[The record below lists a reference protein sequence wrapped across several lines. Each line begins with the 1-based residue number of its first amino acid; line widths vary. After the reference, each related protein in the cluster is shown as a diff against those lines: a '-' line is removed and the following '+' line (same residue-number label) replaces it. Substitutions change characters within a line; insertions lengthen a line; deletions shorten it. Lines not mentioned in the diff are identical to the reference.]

1 MQEVWV
7 WVCVVAV
14 FLGTAPQL
22 AALIQFLLVGLHGVR
37 NHYPH
42 CAPATR
48 RVAVLIPAWNEG
60 LVIDNTI
67 EHMMSLD
74 YPRDALRVYVID
86 DASTD
91 QTPQLAQA
99 AALRYP
105 GNVFHL
111 RREKG
116 GQGKAHTLNYGLAHV
131 LGDDWMEAVL
141 ITDADVQYSRDALTR
156 MVRHLADP
164 KVGAIT
170 AYIKEGSDPGGYV
183 SRSIAFEYITA
194 QAASRR
200 AQNVMGVM
208 ACVAGGAQLHSR
220 ENLIAIG
227 GAIDTSTLAEDT
239 YTTFLTEL
247 SGRRALF
254 DPSAVVWAEEP
265 DALVSLWKQRL
276 RWARGNLQL
285 SWAFR
290 HAWFRPFSH
299 RGIGGLVFGLIWFAT
314 VLTPILMLMAMVG
327 GLSLLFLNPAWAW
340 RAFHVLWLTNVF
352 VYLFQLLMCFVI
364 DPQTSKRSWL
374 EGALFP
380 GLLSVGLMAW
390 SVFPERLQ
398 QLVLAFPSPGE
409 QWDWHAVVILALY
422 AWVGACMAA
431 AWALYR
437 LERAGAPAW
446 LVRPLLALVGVG
458 PVLCAVSLSAYVQEL
473 RGAERKWDKT
483 VKTGK
488 VRQLE

>member
-7 WVCVVAV
+7 WVCVLAV

-22 AALIQFLLVGLHGVR
+22 AAFVQFLLVGVHGVR
-37 NHYPH
+37 NHYAR
-42 CAPATR
+42 CAPVTR
-48 RVAVLIPAWNEG
+48 RIAVLIPAWNEG
-60 LVIDNTI
+60 LVIANTI

-91 QTPQLAQA
+91 QTPQLARD

-105 GNVFHL
+105 GSVFHL

-116 GQGKAHTLNYGLAHV
+116 GQGKAHTLNFGLAHV
-131 LGDDWMEAVL
+131 LDSDWMEAVL
-141 ITDADVQYSRDALTR
+141 ITDADVVFSRDALNR

-164 KVGAIT
+164 KVGAVT
-170 AYIKEGSDPGGYV
+170 AYIKEGSDPGGFV

-220 ENLIAIG
+220 ENLVAIG

-247 SGRRALF
+247 RGRRALF
-254 DPSAVVWAEEP
+254 DGNAIVWAEEP

-285 SWAFR
+285 TWAFR

-299 RGIGGLVFGLIWFAT
+299 RGIGGWMFGLIWFST
-314 VLTPILMLMAMVG
+314 LLTPILMLAAMTAC
-327 GLSLLFLNPAWAW
+327 LALLLLHHGWAW
-340 RAFHVLWLTNVF
+340 RAFHVLWLINAF
-352 VYLFQLLMCFVI
+352 VYLFVLLFSCLI
-364 DPQTSKRSWL
+364 DAATAKRAWL
-374 EGALFP
+374 EGILFP
-380 GLLSVGLMAW
+380 GLMSLGLMAL
-390 SVFPERLQ
+390 SLFPDRAYH
-398 QLVLAFPSPGE
+398 LVQSFPTLHE
-409 QWDWHAVVILALY
+409 AWDWRVLVIVFMY
-422 AWVGACMAA
+422 AWVGGCMAA
-431 AWALYR
+431 GWGLYR

-446 LVRPLLALVGVG
+446 LVRPLLAVVGYG
-458 PVLCAVSLSAYVQEL
+458 PVLCAVSFAAYVAEW
-473 RGAERKWDKT
+473 RGAERSWDKT
-483 VKTGK
+483 VKIGK

>member
-1 MQEVWV
+1 MQEVWL
-7 WVCVVAV
+7 WCCVAAV
-14 FLGTAPQL
+14 FLGAAPQL
-22 AALIQFLLVGLHGVR
+22 AALIQFLLVGVHGVR
-37 NHYPH
+37 NHYPR
-42 CAPATR
+42 CAPVTR

-74 YPRDALRVYVID
+74 YPRDAVRVYVID

-91 QTPQLAQA
+91 QTPQVAQA
-99 AALRYP
+99 AALRHP

-131 LGDDWMEAVL
+131 LDDDWMEAVL
-141 ITDADVQYSRDALTR
+141 ITDADVVFSRDALTK

-164 KVGAIT
+164 QVGAVT
-170 AYIKEGSDPGGYV
+170 AYIKEGSSPGGFV

-208 ACVAGGAQLHSR
+208 ACLAGGAQLHTR

-239 YTTFLTEL
+239 YSTFLTEL
-247 SGRRALF
+247 RGRRALF
-254 DPSAVVWAEEP
+254 DANAVVWAEEP
-265 DALVSLWKQRL
+265 DALASLWKQRL

-285 SWAFR
+285 TWAFR
-290 HAWFRPFSH
+290 NAWFRPFSH
-299 RGIGGLVFGLIWFAT
+299 RGIGGWVFGFIWFST
-314 VLTPILMLMAMVG
+314 LLTPILMLTAMVA
-327 GLSLLFLNPAWAW
+327 GLCLLFFHHGWAW
-340 RAFHVLWLTNVF
+340 RAFHVLWLINAI
-352 VYLFQLLMCFVI
+352 VYLFVLLFSCLI
-364 DPQTSKRSWL
+364 DAQTAKRAWL
-374 EGALFP
+374 EGVLFP

-390 SVFPERLQ
+390 SIFPERLQ
-398 QLVLAFPSPGE
+398 QLVQSFPAFGE
-409 QWDWHAVVILALY
+409 HWDWRAVVVVALY
-422 AWVGACMAA
+422 AWVGGCMAA
-431 AWALYR
+431 GWGLYR
-437 LERAGAPAW
+437 LERAGAPPW
-446 LVRPLLALVGVG
+446 LVRPLLAVVGYG
-458 PVLCAVSLSAYVQEL
+458 PVLCAVSFAAYVAEW
-473 RGAERKWDKT
+473 RGAERSWDKT
-483 VKTGK
+483 VKIGK